1 MLRNVVTMLIF
12 QIKRINLSSTL
23 LFRVQGVHK
32 LIKRQTSH
40 ANDFVNAKSRSVKLY
55 AGPERNLCSQGIPFF
70 LKMPKIGV
78 GRMTLNGEKHGDSP
92 PPNFF
97 CPRPLPFRL
106 PFFYHHLFLEK
117 MERTKTN
124 NLLNLLTPVVLHKKT
139 VLVKKA
145 SFLCKKAVFLQIER
159 L

>member
-23 LFRVQGVHK
+23 LFCLQGVHK

-92 PPNFF
+92 QKIFLVPARFLLG
-97 CPRPLPFRL
+97 CLS
-106 PFFYHHLFLEK
+106 FYHHLFLEK

-145 SFLCKKAVFLQIER
+145 SFLCKKAVFLQNER